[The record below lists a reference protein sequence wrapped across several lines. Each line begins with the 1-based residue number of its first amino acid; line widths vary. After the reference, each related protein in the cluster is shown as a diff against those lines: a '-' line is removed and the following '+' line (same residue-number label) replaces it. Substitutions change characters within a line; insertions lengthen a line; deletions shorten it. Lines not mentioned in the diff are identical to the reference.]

1 MRYTFTPEQRNQF
14 FKLFENNHSLK
25 EISEHLQIDYERVK
39 KFLYN
44 HRHFK
49 EKITNNNHDLLPRKC
64 QN

>member
-44 HRHFK
+44 HRYNK
-49 EKITNNNHDLLPRKC
+49 EPIGNATTRFYNKR
-64 QN
+64 